1 MKTKLLRFSVFMW
14 SLLALITG
22 CSDDEKIPDQII
34 LSGDVSE
41 IIFTPDDATSREVSF
56 STTTLW
62 SVSLDENDWVEI
74 TPKSGPAGAA
84 VITVKLLQTE
94 SSVDREVKATISA
107 GTAIASLRI
116 IQKATPVEAQSIRI
130 VAPQKRLTIE
140 QIMSLSVEAE
150 PAGAILPEKVI
161 WNSSDPAV
169 LSVDDKG
176 VVTAHVIG
184 TAVVTAQSGNLKA
197 ECELEVTDVFTTDGE
212 GRKYTFADLSKL
224 ESSGVQAVEGGYTVT
239 ANFIIAEEDTL
250 SIEDGEKIRICHDI
264 QIKILGKVD
273 FTPESSAEIL
283 PYDNNSVPA
292 PLYFTGEVG
301 GGEIRNVTFT
311 ACPIRFFGS
320 IPLTI
325 EKCTFKGI
333 TDSYAAIN
341 LGGSGLMTVSE
352 CDFLENGYPA
362 II

>member
-130 VAPQKRLTIE
+130 VAPQKRLTI
-140 QIMSLSVEAE
+140 
-150 PAGAILPEKVI
+150 
-161 WNSSDPAV
+161 
-169 LSVDDKG
+169 DK
-176 VVTAHVIG
+176 
-184 TAVVTAQSGNLKA
+184 SCL
-197 ECELEVTDVFTTDGE
+197 
-212 GRKYTFADLSKL
+212 
-224 ESSGVQAVEGGYTVT
+224 
-239 ANFIIAEEDTL
+239 
-250 SIEDGEKIRICHDI
+250 
-264 QIKILGKVD
+264 
-273 FTPESSAEIL
+273 
-283 PYDNNSVPA
+283 
-292 PLYFTGEVG
+292 
-301 GGEIRNVTFT
+301 
-311 ACPIRFFGS
+311 
-320 IPLTI
+320 
-325 EKCTFKGI
+325 
-333 TDSYAAIN
+333 
-341 LGGSGLMTVSE
+341 
-352 CDFLENGYPA
+352 
-362 II
+362 

>member
-224 ESSGVQAVEGGYTVT
+224 ESSGVQAVEGG
-239 ANFIIAEEDTL
+239 L
-250 SIEDGEKIRICHDI
+250 SITYLLRR
-264 QIKILGKVD
+264 L
-273 FTPESSAEIL
+273 
-283 PYDNNSVPA
+283 
-292 PLYFTGEVG
+292 
-301 GGEIRNVTFT
+301 
-311 ACPIRFFGS
+311 
-320 IPLTI
+320 
-325 EKCTFKGI
+325 
-333 TDSYAAIN
+333 
-341 LGGSGLMTVSE
+341 
-352 CDFLENGYPA
+352 
-362 II
+362 